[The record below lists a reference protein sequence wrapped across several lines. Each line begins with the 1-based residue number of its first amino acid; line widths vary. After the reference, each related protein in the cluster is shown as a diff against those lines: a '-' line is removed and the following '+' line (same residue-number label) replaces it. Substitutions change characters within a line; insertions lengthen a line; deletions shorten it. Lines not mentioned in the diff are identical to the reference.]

1 MQSRIPLPRECND
14 VRVRIRAGWA
24 GVGVGGEEGSVQEL
38 ELLEGRM
45 AFEVEDSDCHGGRGS

>member
-14 VRVRIRAGWA
+14 VRGRIRAGWA
-24 GVGVGGEEGSVQEL
+24 RVGVGVEDGSVQEL

-45 AFEVEDSDCHGGRGS
+45 AFEVEDSDCHGGKSS